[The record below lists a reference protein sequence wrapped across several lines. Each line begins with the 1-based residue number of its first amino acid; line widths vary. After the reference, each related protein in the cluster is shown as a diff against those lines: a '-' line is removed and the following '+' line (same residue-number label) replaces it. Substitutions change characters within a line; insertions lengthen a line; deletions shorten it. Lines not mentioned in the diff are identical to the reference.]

1 MILEDIAERGEPT
14 SPTPARMATLP
25 LMHQS
30 PLPPKTPRRRAAPSL
45 HRAVL
50 IRSAQRVAV
59 MRETQDQLMRN
70 QLQFQQPTF
79 KDDVYED
86 VDEGEEE
93 EVSNSIL
100 NISDEEDGEDDNS
113 DDLECIISGDLK
125 PSEDREVPDE
135 QDECDNTEVSN
146 FSCLIAIVILL

>member
-1 MILEDIAERGEPT
+1 
-14 SPTPARMATLP
+14 
-25 LMHQS
+25 
-30 PLPPKTPRRRAAPSL
+30 
-45 HRAVL
+45 
-50 IRSAQRVAV
+50 

-135 QDECDNTEVSN
+135 QDECDITEVSN